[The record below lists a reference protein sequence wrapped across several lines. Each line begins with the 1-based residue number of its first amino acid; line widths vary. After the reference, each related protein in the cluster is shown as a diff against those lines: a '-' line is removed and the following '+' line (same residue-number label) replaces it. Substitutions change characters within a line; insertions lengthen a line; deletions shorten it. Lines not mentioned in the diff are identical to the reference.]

1 MARALGAVGSRSDD
15 RLAGGLQRKVA
26 LINLFRN
33 TVSVAA
39 AGRSSLT
46 AIAHLLQLSD
56 CARVAGESPFR
67 LKTLSHSVPPAT
79 VNLVANHPR
88 MVRLIKW
95 HSLYRGLADRV
106 AKQLGLDPSYVNR
119 IARGE
124 RRAANVEQAL
134 QAEVTRL
141 EKLRPK

>member
-15 RLAGGLQRKVA
+15 RIAGGLQWKVA

-39 AGRSSLT
+39 AGPSPLT
-46 AIAHLLQLSD
+46 AIANLLQLSD
-56 CARVAGESPFR
+56 CATAAGIPLR
-67 LKTLSHSVPPAT
+67 LKTLSHFVPPAT
-79 VNLVANHPR
+79 VNL
-88 MVRLIKW
+88 
-95 HSLYRGLADRV
+95 V

>member
-1 MARALGAVGSRSDD
+1 
-15 RLAGGLQRKVA
+15 
-26 LINLFRN
+26 
-33 TVSVAA
+33 
-39 AGRSSLT
+39 
-46 AIAHLLQLSD
+46 
-56 CARVAGESPFR
+56 
-67 LKTLSHSVPPAT
+67 
-79 VNLVANHPR
+79 
-88 MVRLIKW
+88 LIKW
-95 HSLYRGLADRV
+95 HSLYRGLSDRV

>member
-1 MARALGAVGSRSDD
+1 
-15 RLAGGLQRKVA
+15 
-26 LINLFRN
+26 
-33 TVSVAA
+33 
-39 AGRSSLT
+39 
-46 AIAHLLQLSD
+46 
-56 CARVAGESPFR
+56 
-67 LKTLSHSVPPAT
+67 
-79 VNLVANHPR
+79 

>member
-1 MARALGAVGSRSDD
+1 MARALGAVGSPSDD
-15 RLAGGLQRKVA
+15 RIAGGLQRKVA

-39 AGRSSLT
+39 AGPSPLT
-46 AIAHLLQLSD
+46 AIAQLLQLSD
-56 CARVAGESPFR
+56 CATAAGIPLR
-67 LKTLSHSVPPAT
+67 LKTLSHFVPPAT